1 MAGRPIEIPIAI
13 DSSGVDKGAANVS
26 DAFDEIVSN
35 LDDVAASGDKALSQ
49 VEDSLSGVD
58 KALGRT
64 AKEADSAG
72 DKLAASFDGAKSE
85 LKDVAKTADKSGKD
99 VADAYT
105 DAAKK
110 IDRDLTKALEDVED
124 KARNS
129 GKSLGDSVKKG
140 TDKAGEGMSD
150 LKEESASTA
159 KEAAA
164 SFGSIEDSADALQEV
179 LANAFVG
186 FGPAGMA
193 AGIVAAVGIG
203 LAISALQENADKIN
217 ENKEKMLDLAQT
229 LKDKGGEF
237 DMSDAIQAMDDYGF
251 AIQDSKEWF
260 EFFQQDAVSGF
271 EKLRDNA
278 KDAGL
283 TIGEAFKGQFGEL
296 EDAKKVSEEL
306 TGKLKDLE
314 EQTKGN
320 IQYMGEYA
328 TAVDMTDPA
337 TQQQIKGTK
346 ELSDK
351 VKDHIKELE
360 AAAEIE
366 RIRKEAIQGTVEATL
381 EDIAALEKRTQTI
394 QGGVTTELD
403 YWEQVDETNKI
414 LEENGKTLDK
424 TTQAGRDNTRALI
437 DQSTAALEM
446 AQSQLDAGT
455 SADQV
460 AVNLA
465 NQREALLLQM
475 DAMTGS
481 RAKSEELA
489 AALGL
494 IPKEVIAEVK
504 TNGVAESKTDIETI
518 PATTDTTVNVSQT
531 GAEATQAK
539 INAVEGKEVKIDVDD
554 MYTVK
559 AVQDRIDGIR
569 GREGSSGPFIDVD
582 DNYTVSAVQSR
593 IDGIKGRDVY
603 VNLKVG
609 NEFEFSQTIAR
620 LTQPV
625 SKTVN
630 IETRGGVPND

>member
-13 DSSGVDKGAANVS
+13 NADGVDKGAANVS
-26 DAFDEIVSN
+26 DAFEEIVSN

-49 VEDSLSGVD
+49 LEDSLSGVD

-72 DKLAASFDGAKSE
+72 DKLADSFDGAKSE

-99 VADAYT
+99 VGEAYS

-140 TDKAGEGMSD
+140 TDKAGEGMSE
-150 LKEESASTA
+150 LKDESASTA

-203 LAISALQENADKIN
+203 LAVSALQENADKIN
-217 ENKEKMLDLAQT
+217 ENKERMLDLAQT

-306 TGKLKDLE
+306 TRKLKDLE
-314 EQTKGN
+314 IQTESNKIVSSDYGQT
-320 IQYMGEYA
+320 I
-328 TAVDMTDPA
+328 DMTDEA
-337 TQQQIKGTK
+337 TKKQIAGTK

-360 AAAEIE
+360 AANEIE
-366 RIRKEAIQGTVEATL
+366 RIRKEAIKGTVEATL
-381 EDIAALEKRTQTI
+381 EDIAALEKRNGTLQS
-394 QGGVTTELD
+394 GVTTELD
-403 YWEQVDETNKI
+403 YWDQVADTNKI
-414 LEENGKTLDK
+414 LEENGQTLDK
-424 TTQAGRDNTRALI
+424 NTQAGRDNQRALI
-437 DQSTAALEM
+437 DQSNAALEM
-446 AQSQLDAGT
+446 ARSQLDAGT

-460 AVNLA
+460 ALNLT
-465 NQREALLLQM
+465 NQREAILQQI
-475 DAMTGS
+475 DAITGS
-481 RAKSEELA
+481 REASEKLA
-489 AALGL
+489 AAMGL
-494 IPKEVIAEVK
+494 IPKDIITEVK
-504 TNGVAESKTDIETI
+504 TNGVAETKTEIEKI
-518 PATTDTTVNVSQT
+518 PAKTDTTVEVSET
-531 GAEATQAK
+531 GSAETQAR
-539 INAVEGKEVKIDVDD
+539 INSVQGKEVKIDVDD
-554 MYTVK
+554 DYTVSEVQKRIDGIRGRDLVKIDVDDDYTVK
-559 AVQDRIDGIR
+559 AVQD
-569 GREGSSGPFIDVD
+569 
-582 DNYTVSAVQSR
+582 R

-609 NEFEFSQTIAR
+609 NEFEFQQTIAR
-620 LTQPV
+620 LTQ
-625 SKTVN
+625 SATKTIN